1 MSPIPIDLHKLQN
14 MIRNNFY
21 LQINE
26 LSKKNKFEDE
36 IRQEQEE
43 RKRSEEEKSLRRQDF
58 LQKAALFK

>member
-1 MSPIPIDLHKLQN
+1 
-14 MIRNNFY
+14 MIFTDIFY

-26 LSKKNKFEDE
+26 LSKKSKFEDE

-43 RKRSEEEKSLRRQDF
+43 RKKSEEEKALRRQDF